1 MREDVDGVGDRGGGV
16 SLRGCRTGEGD
27 GEEIKEARTLGSVFR
42 LSTLS
47 SISGRCSLALKR
59 S

>member
-16 SLRGCRTGEGD
+16 GLRGCRTGAGE

-47 SISGRCSLALKR
+47 SMSGRCSLALKR